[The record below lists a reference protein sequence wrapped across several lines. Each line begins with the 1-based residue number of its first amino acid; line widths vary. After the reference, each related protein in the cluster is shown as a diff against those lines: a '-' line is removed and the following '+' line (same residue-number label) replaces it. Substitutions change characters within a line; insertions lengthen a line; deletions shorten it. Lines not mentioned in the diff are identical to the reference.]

1 MSALMLQSFL
11 LDGNPGQSSKTC
23 CTIIDDPQD
32 LSFRKW
38 LIRQEVI
45 PNILKFYSGYKNIA
59 TLLFHRKVFL
69 FSLHLSN
76 GIHQNLNLHEIHGLP
91 ITS

>member
-1 MSALMLQSFL
+1 MLQSFL
-11 LDGNPGQSSKTC
+11 SDGNPGQSSKMYC
-23 CTIIDDPQD
+23 MIIDDPQD

-45 PNILKFYSGYKNIA
+45 RNILKFYSGYKNIA

-69 FSLHLSN
+69 FSLYLSN
-76 GIHQNLNLHEIHGLP
+76 GTHKNLNLQEIHGLH